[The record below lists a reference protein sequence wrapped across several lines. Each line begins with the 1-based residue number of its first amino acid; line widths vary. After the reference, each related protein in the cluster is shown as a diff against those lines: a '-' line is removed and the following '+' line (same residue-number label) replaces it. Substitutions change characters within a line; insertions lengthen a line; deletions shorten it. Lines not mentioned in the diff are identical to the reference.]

1 MKIKNLSEIL
11 DSKEKEMELTFTHF
25 VNSIDGTLYEAGYQ
39 PENYKNVIRLTGNL
53 YLAFDEDPDDGTV
66 YLGEWV

>member
-1 MKIKNLSEIL
+1 MKIKNLSTIL
-11 DSKEKEMELTFTHF
+11 TGSKEPELTFTHCIHSG
-25 VNSIDGTLYEAGYQ
+25 NGTLHEPGYH

-66 YLGEWV
+66 YLGEWI